1 MIRDN
6 QVPEGKGSISERI
19 EKEEEKGLRKLTG
32 LPGSIARLIA
42 ILLPIYSFLFIM
54 DMFSYFNIFIFA
66 GTHNAIFLA
75 ALLALVFLL
84 VPAWRAAPKDR
95 VPWYDLCLAV
105 LGVIGN
111 VYIAVNYES
120 LIVSGGM
127 DISVGQIVLG
137 AVTILV
143 LFEAIR
149 RTLGWPMVII
159 ASLFLVHAK
168 YAYFLSGILSGPE
181 FDWARVIHYVYL
193 SNQGIYGMVLNI
205 TTTMIIAFITLGG
218 FLLISG
224 VGEVFLNTALALL
237 GHVRGGGGKVAVVAS
252 SLLGTITGSPMA
264 EIGVVGT
271 ITIPLMKRIGYSPTF
286 AGAVE
291 ATAACGGVIMPPVMG
306 AVAFVMADFT
316 GIGYARICLAALVP
330 AILYYLSLFW
340 QLDLRAAATELK
352 GLPRSEL
359 PRLKD
364 ALGKYNWVLFI
375 PLAFMIFVMMIFLW
389 EPTLSAYWSIG
400 LLIVIGLIRPRD
412 RLNFT
417 KVVKALETSSYSM
430 IEITPITAVA
440 GIIVGSITLTGLG
453 LNLSSFLVTLAGGN
467 LIFLALLTGAAI
479 YIMGMG
485 VSAIATYI
493 LMAILVVPAMT
504 QLGVSPLV
512 ANFFVLYVGVSMFIT
527 PPFAPA
533 AYMAATLAGADPF
546 KVGYA
551 AMKLA
556 VVAYLV
562 PFISIFQPALLGVG
576 GFWEIVVAIVTS
588 IAAVYALSV
597 GIEGYCLTR
606 TRLVERLSWLI
617 CGLLLF
623 VPSTTL
629 AVPGVLLFLGLG
641 VVQWYKRKP
650 GFKGEAT
657 EVGA

>member
-1 MIRDN
+1 MMQESHVQGN
-6 QVPEGKGSISERI
+6 KGSISERI
-19 EKEEEKGLRKLTG
+19 EKEEKKGLRTLTG
-32 LPGSIARLIA
+32 PMGFIGRIIA

-54 DMFSYFNIFIFA
+54 DMFSHFNIFIFG

-75 ALLALVFLL
+75 ALLALVFFM
-84 VPAWRAAPKDR
+84 VPAGPAAPKDR

-120 LIVSGGM
+120 VIVSGGM
-127 DISVGQIVLG
+127 DTSSGQIILG
-137 AVTILV
+137 AATILV

-159 ASLFLVHAK
+159 ATAFLIHAK
-168 YAYFLSGILSGPE
+168 YAYLLSGMLSGPE

-193 SNQGIYGMVLNI
+193 SNQGIYGMVLGI

-224 VGEVFLNTALALL
+224 VGEVFLKTALALL

-252 SLLGTITGSPMA
+252 ALLGTLTGSPMA

-316 GIGYARICLAALVP
+316 GIGYGRICLAAVLP

-340 QLDLRAAATELK
+340 QLDLRAASTGLK
-352 GLPRSEL
+352 GLSKSEL

-364 ALGKYNWVLFI
+364 AIGNYNWVLFT

-389 EPTLSAYWSIG
+389 EPAVSAYWSIG
-400 LLIVIGLIRPRD
+400 LLIVICLIRRRD
-412 RLNFT
+412 RLNLT

-440 GIIVGSITLTGLG
+440 GVIVGSITLTGLG
-453 LNLSSFLVTLAGGN
+453 LNLSGFLVTLAGGN
-467 LIFLALLTGAAI
+467 LFLLALLTGAAI

-485 VSAIATYI
+485 VSAIGTYI
-493 LMAILVVPAMT
+493 LMAVLVAPAMT
-504 QLGVSPLV
+504 QLGVTPLV
-512 ANFFVLYVGVSMFIT
+512 AHFFILYVGVSMFIT

-546 KVGYA
+546 RVGYA

-556 VVAYLV
+556 IVAYLV
-562 PFISIFQPALLGVG
+562 PFISIFQPALLGIG
-576 GFWEIVVAIVTS
+576 GFWEVAVAVVTS
-588 IAAVYALSV
+588 IGAVYALSV

-606 TRLVERLSWLI
+606 TRLVERLGWLA
-617 CGLLLF
+617 CGFLLF
-623 VPSTTL
+623 VPSVTL
-629 AVPGVLLFLGLG
+629 ALPGVLLFLGLG
-641 VVQWYKRKP
+641 ILQWYRRKRL
-650 GFKGEAT
+650 FKNGPT
-657 EVGA
+657 EVGL

>member
-1 MIRDN
+1 MTQDSHTE
-6 QVPEGKGSISERI
+6 EGKSSISERI
-19 EKEEEKGLRKLTG
+19 EKEEKKGLRKLTG
-32 LPGSIARLIA
+32 PLGVAGRIIA

-54 DMFSYFNIFIFA
+54 DMFSHVNIFIFG

-75 ALLALVFLL
+75 AVLALVFLM
-84 VPAWRAAPKDR
+84 VPGWRAAPKDR
-95 VPWYDLCLAV
+95 VPWYDLCLAL

-111 VYIAVNYES
+111 LYIAVNYES
-120 LIVSGGM
+120 LVVSGGM
-127 DISVGQIVLG
+127 DTSVGQIVLG
-137 AVTILV
+137 AATILV

-159 ASLFLVHAK
+159 AALFLIHAK
-168 YAYFLSGILSGPE
+168 YAYLLSGMLSGPE

-193 SNQGIYGMVLNI
+193 SNQGIYGMVLGI

-252 SLLGTITGSPMA
+252 ALLGTLTGSPMA

-316 GIGYARICLAALVP
+316 GIGYGRICLAAVLP

-340 QLDLRAAATELK
+340 QLDLRAASTGLE
-352 GLPRSEL
+352 GLPKSEL
-359 PRLKD
+359 PRLRD
-364 ALGKYNWVLFI
+364 VLGNYNWVLFI
-375 PLAFMIFVMMIFLW
+375 PLAFMIFAMMIFLW
-389 EPTLSAYWSIG
+389 EPAVSAYWSIG
-400 LLIVIGLIRPRD
+400 LLIIICFVRRRN
-412 RLNFT
+412 RLNLT

-430 IEITPITAVA
+430 IDITPITAVA
-440 GIIVGSITLTGLG
+440 GVIVGAITLTGLG
-453 LNLSSFLVTLAGGN
+453 LNLSGFLVTLAGGN
-467 LIFLALLTGAAI
+467 LFFLALLTGAAI

-485 VSAIATYI
+485 VSAIGTYI
-493 LMAILVVPAMT
+493 LMAVLVAPAMT
-504 QLGVSPLV
+504 QLGVTPLV
-512 ANFFVLYVGVSMFIT
+512 AHFFILYVGVSMFIT

-556 VVAYLV
+556 IVAYLV

-576 GFWEIVVAIVTS
+576 GFWEVVVAIVTS

-606 TRLVERLSWLI
+606 ARLVERFGWLV

-623 VPSTTL
+623 VPSMTL
-629 AVPGVLLFLGLG
+629 AIPGVLLFVGLG
-641 VVQWYKRKP
+641 AVQWYKRKQL
-650 GFKGEAT
+650 FKSGPT
-657 EVGA
+657 GVSL

>member
-1 MIRDN
+1 MI
-6 QVPEGKGSISERI
+6 QESQATEGKGSISERI
-19 EKEEEKGLRKLTG
+19 EREEKKGLRKLSGPLG
-32 LPGSIARLIA
+32 LAGRVIA

-54 DMFSYFNIFIFA
+54 DLFSPFNIFLFA

-75 ALLALVFLL
+75 ALLALVFLF
-84 VPAWRAAPKDR
+84 VPVRRAGPKDR
-95 VPWYDLCLAV
+95 VPWYDLCLAL

-111 VYIAVNYES
+111 VYIAVNYENVV
-120 LIVSGGM
+120 VSGGM
-127 DISVGQIVLG
+127 DTSVGQIMLG
-137 AVTILV
+137 AATILV
-143 LFEAIR
+143 LFEALR

-159 ASLFLVHAK
+159 AAVFLIHAK
-168 YAYFLSGILSGPE
+168 YAYLLSGILSGPE
-181 FDWARVIHYVYL
+181 FDWARVVHYVYL
-193 SNQGIYGMVLNI
+193 SNQGIYGMILNI

-237 GHVRGGGGKVAVVAS
+237 GHVRGGGGKVAIVAS

-316 GIGYARICLAALVP
+316 GIGYARICLAAIVP
-330 AILYYLSLFW
+330 AILYYLSLYW
-340 QLDLRAAATELK
+340 QLDLRAAATGLK
-352 GLPRSEL
+352 GIPRSEL

-364 ALGKYNWVLFI
+364 ALGHFNWVLFL

-389 EPTLSAYWSIG
+389 EPAVSAYWSIG
-400 LLIVIGLIRPRD
+400 LLIIICLIRPRN
-412 RLNFT
+412 RLTLT
-417 KVVKALETSSYSM
+417 KVVKALENASYAM

-467 LIFLALLTGAAI
+467 LFFLAVLTGAAI

-493 LMAILVVPAMT
+493 LMAVLVVPAMT

-551 AMKLA
+551 SMKLA
-556 VVAYLV
+556 IVAYLV

-576 GFWEIVVAIVTS
+576 GFWEVVVAIVTS

-606 TRLVERLSWLI
+606 ARPAERLGWLV
-617 CGLLLF
+617 CGALLF
-623 VPSTTL
+623 VPSMAL
-629 AVPGVLLFLGLG
+629 AIPGALLFLGLG
-641 VVQWYKRKP
+641 ATQWHKRKRA
-650 GFKGEAT
+650 FRDEANGT
-657 EVGA
+657 GV

>member
-1 MIRDN
+1 LPQSN
-6 QVPEGKGSISERI
+6 NSISERM
-19 EKEEEKGLRKLTG
+19 EKEEKKGLRKLTG
-32 LPGSIARLIA
+32 PLGFIGRIVA
-42 ILLPIYSFLFIM
+42 ILLPIYSFLFIV
-54 DMFSYFNIFIFA
+54 DIFGYFNIFIFG

-111 VYIAVNYES
+111 VYIAVDYES
-120 LIVSGGM
+120 AIVNGGM
-127 DISVGQIVLG
+127 DITFGQIALG
-137 AVTILV
+137 AITILV

-149 RTLGWPMVII
+149 RTLGWPMVTI
-159 ASLFLVHAK
+159 AAAFLIHAK
-168 YAYFLSGILSGPE
+168 YAYLISGMLSGPE

-193 SNQGIYGMVLNI
+193 SNQGIYGMVLSI
-205 TTTMIIAFITLGG
+205 TTTMIIAFITFGG

-237 GHVRGGGGKVAVVAS
+237 GHVRGGGGKVSVLAS

-271 ITIPLMKRIGYSPTF
+271 ITIPLMKRIGYSATF

-340 QLDLRAAATELK
+340 QLDLRAASIGLK
-352 GLPRSEL
+352 GLPKSEL

-364 ALGKYNWVLFI
+364 VLGNYNWVLFT
-375 PLAFMIFVMMIFLW
+375 PLVFMIFVMMIFLW
-389 EPTLSAYWSIG
+389 EPAVSAYWSIG
-400 LLIVIGLIRPRD
+400 LLIAICLIRPRD

-417 KVVKALETSSYSM
+417 KIVKALETSSCSM

-440 GIIVGSITLTGLG
+440 GVIVGSITLTGLG
-453 LNLSSFLVTLAGGN
+453 LNLSGFLVTLARGN
-467 LIFLALLTGAAI
+467 LLLLALLTGAAI

-576 GFWEIVVAIVTS
+576 SFWEIVVAIVTS
-588 IAAVYALSV
+588 IGAVYALSV

-606 TRLVERLSWLI
+606 TRLVERLGWLI
-617 CGLLLF
+617 CGFLLF
-623 VPSTTL
+623 VPSLTL
-629 AVPGVLLFLGLG
+629 AVPGVLLFFGLG
-641 VVQWYKRKP
+641 AIQWYKRKREFR
-650 GFKGEAT
+650 GKAT
-657 EVGA
+657 EVGVGL